1 MDAAAAAPHQC
12 MQAGVTRS
20 LDRTTCM
27 DGVLIEEVGAA
38 TLRGSRHGAACILD
52 ATGTAGAVGIATARG
67 AVSVALYVQE
77 PCMREFFSAA
87 SAESGAEHAFTA
99 R

>member
-1 MDAAAAAPHQC
+1 MSKAVDHPPP
-12 MQAGVTRS
+12 TR
-20 LDRTTCM
+20 L
-27 DGVLIEEVGAA
+27 GVLSEEVGAA
-38 TLRGSRHGAACILD
+38 TLRGSRHGAACILG

-77 PCMREFFSAA
+77 PCTREFFSAA
-87 SAESGAEHAFTA
+87 RAESGAEHAFTA